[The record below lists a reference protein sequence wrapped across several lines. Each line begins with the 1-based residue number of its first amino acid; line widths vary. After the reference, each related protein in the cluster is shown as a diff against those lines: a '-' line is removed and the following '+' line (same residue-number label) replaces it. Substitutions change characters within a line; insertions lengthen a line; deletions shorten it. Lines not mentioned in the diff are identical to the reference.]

1 MGRLDGKVAA
11 ITGGASGIGEASAR
25 RFVAEGAKVA
35 FADRDEERGK
45 WLADELT
52 ASGHDVLFVRAHM
65 EQEAQAIGFIEQCAA
80 HFGQLN
86 ILVNNAGVRLAQDV
100 TETSTESWHAVL
112 GVNLLGYAF
121 CAKAAVPLMR
131 KAGGGSIVCVA
142 SIRSLQAG
150 NKGVLYDSSKAAFWA
165 LPGQWPMTT
174 RLTGFG

>member
-100 TETSTESWHAVL
+100 TETSTES
-112 GVNLLGYAF
+112 
-121 CAKAAVPLMR
+121 
-131 KAGGGSIVCVA
+131 
-142 SIRSLQAG
+142 
-150 NKGVLYDSSKAAFWA
+150 
-165 LPGQWPMTT
+165 
-174 RLTGFG
+174 